1 MKLFAKQAWV
11 DGAWAQNVLLAAD
24 KTGHWS
30 SIKTQTTAPDDAIRK
45 NALVPGMTNAHSH
58 AFQRAMASLTER
70 GSEQGDNFWRWRQ
83 TMYQIALSISPDS
96 LREIAIQLYTELLR
110 GGYSHVCEFH
120 YVHHDPNGTPYADP
134 AQMCWALID
143 AAQETGIGLT
153 LLPTLYMH
161 RGFGQ
166 PGLQADQRR
175 FAGTPEFILDL
186 HARIDRYAREHGISH
201 QVRAGAAIHSLRAVD
216 PASLQELALGLGDAP
231 LHIHVAEQ
239 TKEVEDC
246 IAHLGTR
253 PVQWLLDNADM
264 GSNWHLVHATH
275 TTPEEIAGLS
285 KCGASVVICPTTEA
299 NLGDG
304 VFDLVSALQSNLTW
318 SIGTD
323 SHVNRDVS
331 EELRLFEYSQR
342 LTLRQR
348 NIASSRY
355 AGKNSTANTL
365 FELALQGG
373 AAASGLPLGGF
384 SVGQRADWFE
394 LDLSHSSFWRVEPE
408 HFLDAWVFST
418 PSAPLLGR

>member
-1 MKLFAKQAWV
+1 
-11 DGAWAQNVLLAAD
+11 
-24 KTGHWS
+24 
-30 SIKTQTTAPDDAIRK
+30 
-45 NALVPGMTNAHSH
+45 
-58 AFQRAMASLTER
+58 
-70 GSEQGDNFWRWRQ
+70 
-83 TMYQIALSISPDS
+83 
-96 LREIAIQLYTELLR
+96 
-110 GGYSHVCEFH
+110 
-120 YVHHDPNGTPYADP
+120 
-134 AQMCWALID
+134 
-143 AAQETGIGLT
+143 
-153 LLPTLYMH
+153 
-161 RGFGQ
+161 
-166 PGLQADQRR
+166 
-175 FAGTPEFILDL
+175 
-186 HARIDRYAREHGISH
+186 
-201 QVRAGAAIHSLRAVD
+201 VRAGAAIHSLRAVD